1 MIRVLLRR
9 APAILTVSLV
19 AAGVLFF
26 ADVDATLAV
35 RIYVL
40 VLGGLVLLTLVAAT
54 EFAARSGPSAFERAL
69 ARSRRPDARPDEL
82 ERLERQVALS
92 VQNAFDFHARLR
104 PAFRAAAGAALWRRH
119 GVDLETQPKRA
130 AALLPPDLWD
140 VVRPDRE
147 PPEDRLAPGLSLER
161 IDQLVTEI
169 ERMSS

>member
-9 APAILTVSLV
+9 APAILTATLV
-19 AAGVLFF
+19 AAGVLLF
-26 ADVDATLAV
+26 ADVDVTLAV

-40 VLGGLVLLTLVAAT
+40 LLGALILLTLVGAT

-69 ARSRRPDARPDEL
+69 ARRRRGSVRPDEL
-82 ERLERQVALS
+82 ERLERQVVLS

-119 GVDLETQPKRA
+119 GIDADAQPEKA
-130 AALLPPDLWD
+130 AVLLPHDLWD

-147 PPEDRLAPGLSLER
+147 PPEDRLAPGLSLTQ
-161 IDQLVTEI
+161 IDQLVSEI
-169 ERMSS
+169 ERMSP

>member
-9 APAILTVSLV
+9 APAILTVTLV
-19 AAGVLFF
+19 ATGVLLF
-26 ADVDATLAV
+26 ADVDTTIAV

-40 VLGGLVLLTLVAAT
+40 LLGALLLLALVAAT
-54 EFAARSGPSAFERAL
+54 EFAARAEPSTFERAL
-69 ARSRRPDARPDEL
+69 VRGSRRDARPDEL

-119 GVDLETQPKRA
+119 GVDADTQPDEA
-130 AALLPPDLWD
+130 AALLPPELWE

-147 PPEDRLAPGLSLER
+147 PPEDRLAPGLSLGR
-161 IDQLVTEI
+161 IDQLVAEI
-169 ERMSS
+169 ERMSP